1 MALVERIAHDA
12 IEGIRVG
19 RFPFRINTTCI
30 IYRLGTTLID
40 TGPSNQWPQVE
51 RFIRERN
58 IEQIILTHHH
68 EDHCGNVAAIA
79 QIGDAAVL
87 SPPQGIP
94 SISKGFPLHL
104 YQRVVWG
111 KPNPASA
118 LPVPQTIPVDDDCKL
133 QTIHTPGHSLDMTS
147 YLEPNRGWL
156 FTGDLY
162 VSKATRYLRE
172 DEDLDQQIKS
182 LAFVLRLDFDTVFCA
197 HRGVV
202 ESGKQALKDKLDSLL
217 DLSGR
222 AQDLHRQGKSPREIT
237 RILLGREDLM
247 TWLTWYHY
255 SKLNVIQWC
264 LKVRPAG

>member
-1 MALVERIAHDA
+1 MNSSIDFEVAVIGGGFYGAALALHAAETLARSTLLVERRARA
-12 IEGIRVG
+12 LETGLLRKSG
-19 RFPFRINTTCI
+19 A
-30 IYRLGTTLID
+30 
-40 TGPSNQWPQVE
+40 GPSRLPLPE
-51 RFIRERN
+51 EPR
-58 IEQIILTHHH
+58 H
-68 EDHCGNVAAIA
+68 
-79 QIGDAAVL
+79 
-87 SPPQGIP
+87 P
-94 SISKGFPLHL
+94 ISKGFPLHL

-118 LPVPQTIPVDDDCKL
+118 LPVPQTILVDDDCKL

-247 TWLTWYHY
+247 TWLAWYHY

-264 LKVRPAG
+264 LKVRPEG